1 MPGSSTTPGR
11 SDLAMVR
18 PKRVAFR
25 ARNSVGTRGLAFAA
39 QWLAY
44 ALPYRRFVGVLTDAN
59 ARLGADVDRSGRTEA
74 RTGLRMMPTSP
85 RSPLSFRTAGFP
97 RYGWK
102 AGLFRRGLPNTS
114 ANLSLLPACA
124 GRCLVCVHPSCAS
137 SPQQWHR
144 SESGLW
150 ARLRTAIRW
159 SLHHPR
165 GPRSGPGCSVPVRH
179 HLIGPIRPTRGH
191 IAISPHGG
199 LYAMPSL
206 CGSAGATR
214 ERFRAFAAHSLLAC
228 RPLRPRGVR
237 SSTVP
242 EQRCRHGL
250 RRE

>member
-1 MPGSSTTPGR
+1 M
-11 SDLAMVR
+11 
-18 PKRVAFR
+18 
-25 ARNSVGTRGLAFAA
+25 NSFSL
-39 QWLAY
+39 L
-44 ALPYRRFVGVLTDAN
+44 
-59 ARLGADVDRSGRTEA
+59 LGALMCVYIFFFFLMIRR
-74 RTGLRMMPTSP
+74 PP
-85 RSPLSFRTAGFP
+85 RSTLFP
-97 RYGWK
+97 YTT
-102 AGLFRRGLPNTS
+102 LFRS
-114 ANLSLLPACA
+114 
-124 GRCLVCVHPSCAS
+124 VCVHPSCAS

-242 EQRCRHGL
+242 EQRSEEHTSELQSQSNLVCRLLLEKKKITSIAALARPYEHPDY
-250 RRE
+250 R

>member
-1 MPGSSTTPGR
+1 
-11 SDLAMVR
+11 MV
-18 PKRVAFR
+18 
-25 ARNSVGTRGLAFAA
+25 
-39 QWLAY
+39 
-44 ALPYRRFVGVLTDAN
+44 VGVLLNPNVEDFQ
-59 ARLGADVDRSGRTEA
+59 ARLAGMQDAARIVGQQIHIVYASTEGELDTAFADLSVLDPPIIPYG
-74 RTGLRMMPTSP
+74 GFSP
-85 RSPLSFRTAGFP
+85 VRLE
-97 RYGWK
+97 GWP
-102 AGLFRRGLPNTS
+102 FRRGLPNTS

-124 GRCLVCVHPSCAS
+124 GRCLVCVHPSRAS

-165 GPRSGPGCSVPVRH
+165 GPRSGPGYSVPVRH

>member
-1 MPGSSTTPGR
+1 LRWCVRNVLPSALETASAPGDWLSRLNGAGLCPPLPTLRRRPRGR
-11 SDLAMVR
+11 QR
-18 PKRVAFR
+18 T
-25 ARNSVGTRGLAFAA
+25 ARGQWRSVGDDR
-39 QWLAY
+39 
-44 ALPYRRFVGVLTDAN
+44 
-59 ARLGADVDRSGRTEA
+59 GADRASNDADVSSIPPIIPYG
-74 RTGLRMMPTSP
+74 GFSP
-85 RSPLSFRTAGFP
+85 VRLE
-97 RYGWK
+97 GWP
-102 AGLFRRGLPNTS
+102 FRRGLPNTS

-165 GPRSGPGCSVPVRH
+165 GPRSGPGYSVPVRH

>member
-1 MPGSSTTPGR
+1 
-11 SDLAMVR
+11 
-18 PKRVAFR
+18 
-25 ARNSVGTRGLAFAA
+25 
-39 QWLAY
+39 
-44 ALPYRRFVGVLTDAN
+44 
-59 ARLGADVDRSGRTEA
+59 
-74 RTGLRMMPTSP
+74 MPTSP
-85 RSPLSFRTAGFP
+85 RSPPIIPYGGFSP
-97 RYGWK
+97 VRLEGWP
-102 AGLFRRGLPNTS
+102 FRRGLPNTS

-214 ERFRAFAAHSLLAC
+214 ERFRAFAAIRSWHAVLYDPGESDHRQFQSSDVDMAFAESRPAQHSQSSRNPFRAGDDFRGFLVHTFATAC
-228 RPLRPRGVR
+228 QIARPPVR
-237 SSTVP
+237 I
-242 EQRCRHGL
+242 
-250 RRE
+250 

>member
-1 MPGSSTTPGR
+1 MPPVSKSLTTDTDVSSIPPIIPYGGF
-11 SDLAMVR
+11 SPVR
-18 PKRVAFR
+18 
-25 ARNSVGTRGLAFAA
+25 L
-39 QWLAY
+39 
-44 ALPYRRFVGVLTDAN
+44 
-59 ARLGADVDRSGRTEA
+59 E
-74 RTGLRMMPTSP
+74 
-85 RSPLSFRTAGFP
+85 
-97 RYGWK
+97 GWP
-102 AGLFRRGLPNTS
+102 FRRGLPETS
-114 ANLSLLPACA
+114 PTLSLLPACA

-165 GPRSGPGCSVPVRH
+165 GPRSGPGYSVPVRH